1 MRKHEAHAPSTA
13 IQQQQQ
19 RVPADRTPS
28 IVQLVRRLPVNQH
41 SDDAI
46 LLVVP
51 ILLGHLLTIGANP
64 REILRPAPRR
74 RLAAKEVPPPQHR
87 VSMSDREHFSRER
100 EQLAPSIAK
109 LLAVSPVYPGELVVL
124 RIRI

>member
-1 MRKHEAHAPSTA
+1 MWLDPDASIVDAPQILIGGVDELGPGLVLRALEMRKHEAHAPSTA

-19 RVPADRTPS
+19 RVPADRTTS

-51 ILLGHLLTIGANP
+51 ILLRHLLTIGANP
-64 REILRPAPRR
+64 REILRAAPRR
-74 RLAAKEVPPPQHR
+74 RLAA
-87 VSMSDREHFSRER
+87 
-100 EQLAPSIAK
+100 
-109 LLAVSPVYPGELVVL
+109 
-124 RIRI
+124 